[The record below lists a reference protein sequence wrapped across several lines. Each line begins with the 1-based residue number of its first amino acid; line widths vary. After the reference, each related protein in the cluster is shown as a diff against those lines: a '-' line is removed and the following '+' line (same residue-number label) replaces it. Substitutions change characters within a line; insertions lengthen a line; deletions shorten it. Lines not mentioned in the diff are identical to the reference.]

1 MEACVWIRWS
11 LSTDWDK
18 SQDTSTSMQLG
29 AYHKMQNA
37 PIRILIVLATVA
49 LAGIIASQMFWV
61 NTALSN
67 ENQQFDHSVQMALN
81 NVVEGLC
88 QIEGNDI
95 PLNNPIDR
103 ISNNYYIVRTNNRI
117 NLESLEYLLKAEL
130 EKRAVTQDFE
140 YGLYDCVNDQMVYG
154 DMVHLSSNPPVKK
167 KLLFPELEGEA
178 YYFGIYFPGRA
189 RGFFSDL
196 HFWQITTLL
205 VIIVILFIG
214 YGLFVILKQKRLRYI
229 QRDFVNNITH
239 EFKTPIAT
247 LKIASEVFARADTE
261 RPDRLKK
268 YGDIAYLE
276 TQRLEGQVSQ
286 LLKSSLLE
294 RKPTIAKVKLD
305 LIPIIK
311 RVVQTLNP
319 VADAA
324 GITIEIQEDP
334 DVCWVMGN
342 ADMLEAVFYNLLDNS
357 IKYGG
362 NHIRVH
368 AAVHGGH
375 VVVQVSDDGPGIP
388 KIYRHKVWKKFF
400 RVPKGNVHDV
410 KGFGL
415 GLYMVHNIMKNHRA
429 SISLDKAQGNSFQLK
444 FKLA

>member
-1 MEACVWIRWS
+1 
-11 LSTDWDK
+11 
-18 SQDTSTSMQLG
+18 
-29 AYHKMQNA
+29 MQNA

-49 LAGIIASQMFWV
+49 LTGIIASQMYWV
-61 NTALSN
+61 NMALTN

-103 ISNNYYIVRTNNRI
+103 ISNNYYIVRTKNRI

-140 YGLYDCVNDQMVYG
+140 YGLYDCESDRMVYG
-154 DMVHLSSNPPVKK
+154 DIVHLSSNPPVKK
-167 KLLFPELEGEA
+167 KSSLFPELEGEA

-189 RGFFSDL
+189 RGFFRDL
-196 HFWQITTLL
+196 QFWQITTLL
-205 VIIVILFIG
+205 IIIVILFMG
-214 YGLFVILKQKRLRYI
+214 YGLFVILKQKRLRDI

-247 LKIASEVFARADTE
+247 LKIASDVFANADNE
-261 RPDRLKK
+261 QPERLKK
-268 YGDIAYLE
+268 YGEIAHLE

-286 LLKSSLLE
+286 LLKNSLLE
-294 RKPTIAKVKLD
+294 RKPKIAKVKLD
-305 LIPIIK
+305 VVFILN
-311 RVVQTLNP
+311 RVVQTLKP

-324 GITIEIQEDP
+324 GKSFDCSVNDGPIY
-334 DVCWVMGN
+334 VLGN
-342 ADMLEAVFYNLLDNS
+342 AEMLEAVFYNLLDNG

-362 NHIRVH
+362 DRITIEVTE
-368 AAVHGGH
+368 AYDQ
-375 VVVQVSDDGPGIP
+375 VVIVISENGPGIP
-388 KIYRHKVWKKFF
+388 QAYRRKVWRKFF
-400 RVPKGNVHDV
+400 RVPTGNVHDV

-415 GLYMVHNIMKNHRA
+415 GLYMVHNIMKSHRA
-429 SISLDKAQGNSFQLK
+429 SIALNSPQGNSFQLK
-444 FKLA
+444 FKSA

>member
-1 MEACVWIRWS
+1 
-11 LSTDWDK
+11 
-18 SQDTSTSMQLG
+18 
-29 AYHKMQNA
+29 MQNA

-49 LAGIIASQMFWV
+49 LAGIIASQMYWV
-61 NTALSN
+61 NMALSN

-103 ISNNYYIVRTNNRI
+103 ISNNYYIVRTKNRI

-130 EKRAVTQDFE
+130 EKRAITQDFE
-140 YGLYDCVNDQMVYG
+140 YGLYDCESDHMVYG
-154 DMVHLSSNPPVKK
+154 DIVHLSSNPPVEKTSV
-167 KLLFPELEGEA
+167 FPELEGEA

-189 RGFFSDL
+189 RGFFRDL
-196 HFWQITTLL
+196 QFWQITTLL
-205 VIIVILFIG
+205 VIIVILFMG
-214 YGLFVILKQKRLRYI
+214 YGLFVILKQKRLRDI

-247 LKIASEVFARADTE
+247 LKIASEVFANADAE
-261 RPDRLKK
+261 RPERLKK
-268 YGDIAYLE
+268 YGEIAHLE

-286 LLKSSLLE
+286 LLKNSLLE
-294 RKPTIAKVKLD
+294 RKPKFEKVRLA
-305 LIPIIK
+305 IQPILN
-311 RVVQTLNP
+311 RVVQTLKP

-324 GITIEIQEDP
+324 GKSITCAESTGSFN
-334 DVCWVMGN
+334 VLGN

-362 NHIRVH
+362 DQISIDLKETNHQM
-368 AAVHGGH
+368 
-375 VVVQVSDDGPGIP
+375 VVTICDDGPGIP
-388 KIYRHKVWKKFF
+388 DEYRRKVWKKFF
-400 RVPKGNVHDV
+400 RVPTGNVHDV

-415 GLYMVHNIMKNHRA
+415 GLYIVHNIMKNHQA
-429 SISLDKAQGNSFQLK
+429 TITLAPGGNSFQLK
-444 FKLA
+444 FRSL

>member
-1 MEACVWIRWS
+1 
-11 LSTDWDK
+11 
-18 SQDTSTSMQLG
+18 
-29 AYHKMQNA
+29 MQNA

-49 LAGIIASQMFWV
+49 LAGIIASQMYWV
-61 NTALSN
+61 NMALSN

-140 YGLYDCVNDQMVYG
+140 YGLYDCESDRMVYG
-154 DMVHLSSNPPVKK
+154 DLVQLSSSPPIEKK
-167 KLLFPELEGEA
+167 SLFPELKGEA

-189 RGFFSDL
+189 RGFFRDL
-196 HFWQITTLL
+196 QFWQITTML
-205 VIIVILFIG
+205 VIIVILFMG
-214 YGLFVILKQKRLRYI
+214 YGLFVILKQKRLRDI
-229 QRDFVNNITH
+229 QRDFVNNVTH

-247 LKIASEVFARADTE
+247 LKIASEVFANADRE
-261 RPDRLKK
+261 QPERLKK
-268 YGDIAYLE
+268 YGAIAHLE

-286 LLKSSLLE
+286 LLKNSLLE
-294 RKPTIAKVKLD
+294 RKPKIEKVKLEVRAILD
-305 LIPIIK
+305 
-311 RVVQTLNP
+311 RVVQTLKP

-324 GITIEIQEDP
+324 GKTIICNETNEP
-334 DVCWVMGN
+334 MYVLGN
-342 ADMLEAVFYNLLDNS
+342 SDMLEAVFYNLLDNS

-362 NHIRVH
+362 DKIEIEILKDNQ
-368 AAVHGGH
+368 H
-375 VVVQVSDDGPGIP
+375 VQMVIGDNGPGIP
-388 KIYRHKVWKKFF
+388 KAYRSKVWKKFF
-400 RVPKGNVHDV
+400 RVPTGNVHDV

-415 GLYMVHNIMKNHRA
+415 GLYMVNNIMKNHRG
-429 SISLDKAQGNSFQLK
+429 SIVLNNQQGNSFQLK

>member
-1 MEACVWIRWS
+1 
-11 LSTDWDK
+11 
-18 SQDTSTSMQLG
+18 
-29 AYHKMQNA
+29 MQNA
-37 PIRILIVLATVA
+37 PIRLLIVLATVA
-49 LAGIIASQMFWV
+49 LAGIIASQMYWV
-61 NTALSN
+61 NMALSN

-130 EKRAVTQDFE
+130 EKRAITQDFE
-140 YGLYDCVNDQMVYG
+140 YGLYDCESDHMVYG
-154 DMVHLSSNPPVKK
+154 DIVQLSANPPVAKK
-167 KLLFPELEGEA
+167 SLFPDLEGEA

-189 RGFFSDL
+189 RGFFRDL
-196 HFWQITTLL
+196 QFWQITTFL
-205 VIIVILFIG
+205 VIIVILFMG
-214 YGLFVILKQKRLRYI
+214 YGLFVILKQKRLRDI

-247 LKIASEVFARADTE
+247 LKIASEVFAHADTE
-261 RPDRLKK
+261 RPERLKK
-268 YGDIAYLE
+268 YGEIAHLE

-286 LLKSSLLE
+286 LLKNSLLE
-294 RKPTIAKVKLD
+294 RKPKIELAKLA
-305 LIPIIK
+305 LQPIIN
-311 RVVQTLNP
+311 RVIQTLNP

-324 GITIEIQEDP
+324 GKSIACLEIADSIQ
-334 DVCWVMGN
+334 VKGN

-362 NHIRVH
+362 DLIHIKVEMQGRH
-368 AAVHGGH
+368 A
-375 VVVQVSDDGPGIP
+375 VVLISDDGPGIP
-388 KIYRHKVWKKFF
+388 LQYRRKVWKKFF
-400 RVPKGNVHDV
+400 RVPTGNVHDV

-415 GLYMVHNIMKNHRA
+415 GLYMVHNIMKNHNA
-429 SISLDKAQGNSFQLK
+429 SITLDNQQGNSFQLK
-444 FKLA
+444 FRSA